1 MDGGFPLYLAQAG
14 DSSTWVQAYADKDIR
29 YMVGENDTC
38 NSAFEPGC
46 VSHGLEV
53 TCMDNL
59 EGWMRRYRAEH
70 YFRYLQ
76 IFFARPVHQ
85 LTIIPNSGHDHTLMF
100 QHPEGLAVIFEPGA
114 DPRVSSSR
122 RTLGLVLFSCLL
134 VVGVIFLVAY
144 YRVKGRVVN
153 VESSSYKQL
162 LAQAESDEDWI
173 EDEGG

>member
-1 MDGGFPLYLAQAG
+1 
-14 DSSTWVQAYADKDIR
+14 VQAYADKDIR

-70 YFRYLQ
+70 YFQYLQ
-76 IFFARPVHQ
+76 VFFDRAVHQ
-85 LTIIPNSGHDHTLMF
+85 LTVIPNSGHDHTLMF
-100 QHPEGLAVIFEPGA
+100 QHPDGLAVIFEPGE
-114 DPRVSSSR
+114 DSRVSSN
-122 RTLGLVLFSCLL
+122 RTLGFVLFSCLL
-134 VVGVIFLVAY
+134 VVGVLILVAY
-144 YRVKGRVVN
+144 YRMKGPVISA
-153 VESSSYKQL
+153 EPSSYKQL
-162 LAQAESDEDWI
+162 LAQAADSDEDWM